1 MIRNRFLQNTLISV
15 AALVGLAGSIALLTP
30 DAEARSFG
38 RASSFSAPR
47 ASSFSASRS
56 SSFSASRSSS
66 YSQRLSIQR
75 ATRPVSITPAPKIA
89 PAPSIAPTVRP
100 VSKPVYTSRPKTIV
114 RQTYVYQPSTPRP
127 SFVSNN
133 AGWMAFAGLA
143 AYMALSDDD
152 RAAYDRPPTGD
163 LAKLSYTELAR
174 LVTQDDTITMAE
186 IGVLREWRRLTGNP
200 LEVK

>member
-1 MIRNRFLQNTLISV
+1 MIRNRFLQNTLISI
-15 AALVGLAGSIALLTP
+15 AALVGLAGSVALLTP

-56 SSFSASRSSS
+56 SSFSASRTSS

-89 PAPSIAPTVRP
+89 PAPKFTPAAKP
-100 VSKPVYTSRPKTIV
+100 VSPSRSTTIV
-114 RQTYVYQPSTPRP
+114 RKTYVYQPQTPRP

-163 LAKLSYTELAR
+163 LAKLSYPELAR
-174 LVTQDDTITMAE
+174 LVTQDGTITMAE